1 LVFRNLLKLIRPV
14 NVLLTFVSVW
24 LAAFISPQFK
34 LGLSVLLA
42 ALSASLI
49 LAGANIIND
58 LYDLEIDKLNR
69 PTRPIA
75 AGLIS
80 QREGWF
86 YFYLFYSGGL
96 ACALVAGPTFFYIA
110 GLIALLLVWY
120 SVHLKRTILL
130 GNILVSFAGGL
141 TFIYGALAVSD
152 WQSGIIPATFAFVF
166 HFGREV
172 IKDVQDMPG
181 DLENQVITFPGKYGV
196 RAAILLVNILFMILI
211 LLTIL
216 PYIFSV
222 YSSAYLWVVVLGV
235 DSVLLFIISVLWIRQ
250 DQAMFARLST
260 LLKVD
265 MFVGLIAIWLGARHV
280 TFFN

>member
-1 LVFRNLLKLIRPV
+1 MVIRDLFKLIRPL

-34 LGLSVLLA
+34 PGISVLLA

-69 PTRPIA
+69 PNRPLA

-80 QREGWF
+80 QRTGWF
-86 YFYLFYSGGL
+86 YFYLFYLGGL
-96 ACALVAGPTFFYIA
+96 ACALSAGPAFFYIA

-120 SVHLKRTILL
+120 SARLKRTVLW

-141 TFIYGALAVSD
+141 TFIYGALAVGD
-152 WQSGIIPATFAFVF
+152 WQSGIIPAIFAYFF

-172 IKDVQDMPG
+172 IKDVQDLPG
-181 DLENQVITFPGKYGV
+181 DLENQVVTFPGKFGV
-196 RAAILLVNILFMILI
+196 KAAILLVNILFTILI

-222 YSSAYLWVVVLGV
+222 YSNVYLWVVVLGV
-235 DSVLLFIISVLWIRQ
+235 DSVLLYIISVLWIRQ
-250 DQAMFARLST
+250 EQAAFVKLSA

-265 MFVGLIAIWLGARHV
+265 MFVGLIAILLGARHV